1 MESQPKLP
9 PLCEALDE
17 KNRPLCLLDYAN
29 ALEQGLRHRAFAL
42 MLRGRDGKF
51 ILRKNGDTYGFY
63 RFTFLPAGLAGEDAA
78 IAEIGAGLGVAE
90 SHPVFVGRI
99 QPCPESRQGLVDI
112 FVAEV
117 PRREA
122 LDMETDTQNWLFLT
136 MDELAAFCDNSLLEP
151 FKRHALALGFFIK

>member
-1 MESQPKLP
+1 
-9 PLCEALDE
+9 
-17 KNRPLCLLDYAN
+17 
-29 ALEQGLRHRAFAL
+29 

-112 FVAEV
+112 FVPKCRV
-117 PRREA
+117 GKRSIWKPTRR
-122 LDMETDTQNWLFLT
+122 T
-136 MDELAAFCDNSLLEP
+136 
-151 FKRHALALGFFIK
+151 GFFSQWMNWPRFAIIPCLSRSCAMRWPLDFL